1 MVELLRGISN
11 HHIFEW
17 LSGVGI
23 RPVANEHSFGS
34 ICVVHEEQVSRS
46 KNTLG
51 DWIDAFSD
59 WSTCVLALKRI
70 SLVLVQ
76 ISGDLR
82 IAIIAVHEGIA
93 EIGEQ
98 DGQYRSLSGLV

>member
-23 RPVANEHSFGS
+23 RSVANEHSLGS
-34 ICVVHEEQVSRS
+34 ISVVHEEQVSRS

-70 SLVLVQ
+70 SLILVQ

-93 EIGEQ
+93 VIGEQ
-98 DGQYRSLSGLV
+98 DGQCTSLSGLV